1 MTEVIQV
8 CIVFILPVPL
18 KYVALSKIVIVLRG
32 DKASYEVT
40 GLTRLSCSPVLYEC
54 KTGIPV

>member
-8 CIVFILPVPL
+8 GILFIKHVSL
-18 KYVALSKIVIVLRG
+18 KYVALSKIVAVLGG
-32 DKASYEVT
+32 DRAAYEVT
-40 GLTRLSCSPVLYEC
+40 GLTRLSSPVLYEC